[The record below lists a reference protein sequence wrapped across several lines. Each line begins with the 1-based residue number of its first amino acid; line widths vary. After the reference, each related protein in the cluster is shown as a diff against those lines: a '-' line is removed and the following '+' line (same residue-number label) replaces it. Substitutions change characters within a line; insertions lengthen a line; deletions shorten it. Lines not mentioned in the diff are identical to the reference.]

1 MFNLSYYFIDV
12 GENLCE
18 IYEMNL
24 LFSITES
31 IKKKDKARLM
41 LIKEVIKNTFKK
53 MSPTSELTDFKVV
66 FINKRGK
73 ITLESEV
80 NDSLTFQNVEPVVVT
95 EANDIYIVRPG
106 QSVSIRAQINPNEF
120 EIRYINFDEIK
131 STHKV
136 QKNYTRNRNRQKI

>member
-41 LIKEVIKNTFKK
+41 LIKEVIKNT
-53 MSPTSELTDFKVV
+53 FKVV

-131 STHKV
+131 SSTHKV